1 MSSNFNRYSKLEYL
15 INGSLYHYNICN
27 NIIKFYIPL
36 PFFFTKDIGLSL
48 PILLLQHNQVVIH
61 INFKS
66 DTSIL
71 KLNNNT
77 TIINRPEIE
86 NVKLLC
92 DYIFLHTNEKKCF
105 YKSTKDYIIE
115 QIQYSP
121 NNEFLSNVP
130 LVNIDLNFNHPCKE
144 LVWICQDNWNLV
156 QNAISPEFGE
166 YNPFCYSAGNNFDNS
181 CIKTGGDIINNVEL
195 LLNNVKR
202 FKKRHSS
209 YFKIVQA
216 YQHHEGLFYNNKLNN
231 EERGYIYSYSFAL
244 NPDNSEP
251 SGTCNFSRVSN
262 AKLILSINNKLIQG
276 NKFYIR
282 VFAVNYNVLHFENG
296 MGFLIYK

>member
-1 MSSNFNRYSKLEYL
+1 MPLVSIGVSPIGSARSITAQQPSSNWRPSFTVEKSPVRHSIPNRLNRAVPTFERA
-15 INGSLYHYNICN
+15 IPIGST
-27 NIIKFYIPL
+27 P
-36 PFFFTKDIGLSL
+36 
-48 PILLLQHNQVVIH
+48 PI
-61 INFKS
+61 
-66 DTSIL
+66 T
-71 KLNNNT
+71 
-77 TIINRPEIE
+77 
-86 NVKLLC
+86 
-92 DYIFLHTNEKKCF
+92 
-105 YKSTKDYIIE
+105 
-115 QIQYSP
+115 
-121 NNEFLSNVP
+121 
-130 LVNIDLNFNHPCKE
+130 
-144 LVWICQDNWNLV
+144 
-156 QNAISPEFGE
+156 
-166 YNPFCYSAGNNFDNS
+166 
-181 CIKTGGDIINNVEL
+181 
-195 LLNNVKR
+195 

-216 YQHHEGLFYNNKLNN
+216 YQHHKGLFYNNKLNN